1 MRKWIGTCKSSFVCY
16 YVYVISFHFLL
27 YLHLFTCYSFSFLKI
42 NFSKETLSSII
53 GSNAQSTATIF
64 RKTLPNETCF
74 CLSELEWE
82 QIAPTKAKSGR
93 KRFSEGWT
101 DIFVRHMNKTNPFC
115 SFNCVKSVGS
125 RKRWSRYFHA
135 KASCCHPGCPVNA
148 TIIIKPEDETSR
160 KVTVQYSDAVFHDTT
175 YIAARQLRGNR
186 RKALG
191 NYLANEILLQPTL
204 QSFAKSSRNIILL
217 STKIKI
223 LSWACLIKSIN
234 RINKLALVTILKSRK
249 LKGTY
254 NDFALAHFKCSFG
267 RRLVFYFITIVQ
279 RNQKYFSMQLDL
291 RFESLVWTAGK
302 KFCIILSFFNT
313 RLQDN
318 LPSPSRKR

>member
-1 MRKWIGTCKSSFVCY
+1 MLFV
-16 YVYVISFHFLL
+16 FF
-27 YLHLFTCYSFSFLKI
+27 FTDWFLKG
-42 NFSKETLSSII
+42 NVEFDYS
-53 GSNAQSTATIF
+53 SNAQSTATIF

-291 RFESLVWTAGK
+291 RFENLV
-302 KFCIILSFFNT
+302 
-313 RLQDN
+313 
-318 LPSPSRKR
+318 